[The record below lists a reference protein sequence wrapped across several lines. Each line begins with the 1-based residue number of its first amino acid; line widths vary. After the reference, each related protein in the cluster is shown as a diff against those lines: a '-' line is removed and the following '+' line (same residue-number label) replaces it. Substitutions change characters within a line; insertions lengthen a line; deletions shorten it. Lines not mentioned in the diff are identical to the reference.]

1 MLSCPQCDDR
11 KEEEI
16 QQLQIYRF
24 FLVIRLIKNEGEQT
38 GGCGRRGQAAS
49 LFYFTGDFPLLCTD
63 QISRSGIQ

>member
-1 MLSCPQCDDR
+1 M
-11 KEEEI
+11 
-16 QQLQIYRF
+16 
-24 FLVIRLIKNEGEQT
+24 